1 MITLIAAVAEN
12 NAIGKGDQLLWH
24 LPEDFKHFKRLTT
37 GHCIIM
43 GRKTFETFPKP
54 LPNRIHIVITHQKGY
69 TKEGA
74 VVVPSV
80 EEAIEKALVIDPN
93 PYVIGGGEIY
103 AQALPFADVIELTR
117 VHHTFAEADVFF
129 PEFNREEWELV
140 ASERFEKDERHAY
153 GFTFER
159 YIVTR
164 S

>member
-1 MITLIAAVAEN
+1 MAVS
-12 NAIGKGDQLLWH
+12 
-24 LPEDFKHFKRLTT
+24 
-37 GHCIIM
+37 
-43 GRKTFETFPKP
+43 
-54 LPNRIHIVITHQKGY
+54 
-69 TKEGA
+69 
-74 VVVPSV
+74 SV
-80 EEAIEKALVIDPN
+80 EEAIEKALAIDPN

-159 YIVTR
+159 YVVTR